1 MKKHICFLLIT
12 ALLCSSLSGC
22 VSTAV
27 GDDDFVPKGGEML
40 MKARSRRICPSR
52 TRNCNP

>member
-22 VSTAV
+22 VSTAMTSL
-27 GDDDFVPKGGEML
+27 FPRAAK
-40 MKARSRRICPSR
+40 C
-52 TRNCNP
+52 